1 MGAVIASVPF
11 TTFSS
16 LKLVDALSGAGGVEA
31 RITQAYVSDQLASL
45 LVGKP
50 GGIGKTVTISD
61 PVKASCMAMM
71 DTYLTIMEPK
81 LYPVSTELAGLF
93 GSHIGGMIGGG
104 GPFPSI
110 SAFVKDAGLVDAGVG
125 LPTGAKCAV
134 DADCA
139 SGSCPKCVATNDK
152 NIKPF
157 KKARMTDNA
166 VAPVRTL
173 LFGVGMCIKVCA

>member
-1 MGAVIASVPF
+1 MG
-11 TTFSS
+11 
-16 LKLVDALSGAGGVEA
+16 
-31 RITQAYVSDQLASL
+31 TQAYVSDQLASL

-61 PVKASCMAMM
+61 PVTASCMAMM

-81 LYPVSTELAGLF
+81 LYPVSTELAGLC

-104 GPFPSI
+104 GPFPPI

-157 KKARMTDNA
+157 KKARMTDNRSPPCA
-166 VAPVRTL
+166 LCCLEWACASRCVREQVCSYGCGV
-173 LFGVGMCIKVCA
+173 LFVEANWKGEEY